1 MDKYIPIPVMN
12 IVKIPGF
19 LPLVA
24 ITLAVSATAQT
35 PIPTLLQPER
45 AIAVPA
51 TTDNPFPGNSAVAS
65 NGKDFLVVTAQDRFV
80 GGSAHA
86 LMLVDS
92 DGRRLSVASG
102 LFFSA
107 GLSDGV
113 ASNGHDFLVVFGGH
127 GATTGVRVSADGTLM
142 DSTPI
147 IIHASTRQQFSEHDT
162 TGARSVAWDGN
173 QYVVLTTIELV
184 TAFAKTPTASLFQGT
199 LERFDIV
206 TRVGVDGQILQ
217 NDLEVNRGA
226 NNAIA
231 ARNGLSVIAWSAG
244 GVFIRCMNGA
254 GSLSDPIQISVADAR
269 AISVAA
275 GDDGFLLV
283 WSEGVSN
290 TVRAQHLDPG
300 GRPDAP
306 SFTVS
311 VASLPDLLA
320 VTWDGAAYRVAWSSA
335 ESKTIESI
343 RVDAVGVEGSAV
355 TLADGGSAALAF
367 NDESTLLVLNDS
379 DLGTRARHAEIA
391 GTGQLVHRFFNPQS
405 LNAIGFTPAGPA
417 VAWTE
422 DTSRLTNVSSGASSP
437 TINDGSYTFIR
448 GLNRPLIISG
458 TTAPFTAR
466 YADAPGQPFALPT
479 KNPFW
484 IGSGFLCLWTDP
496 PPITDPFA
504 VLPLYA
510 QRFDANG
517 APIDD
522 APRQIGTS
530 FSLSGG
536 SLGPAALSDG
546 VFAGASASETLVA
559 YVDPGSALRGV
570 LIGDGNQF
578 IDIGQIAAPQ
588 DLANPIAITS
598 DGQDFLVTWI
608 SGMSGTNSFIASR
621 RVLADGSFPAVMRID
636 SPGNDTKDSMETFWT
651 GQNYLVV
658 WSKRETGRQDHELWS
673 LRLRD
678 DGTLIDYPPQR
689 IDSIRGDAPKWAYQN
704 GVLAIAWQRDS
715 RVYSSLIGIPRRRA
729 VGVGQ

>member
-1 MDKYIPIPVMN
+1 MDNHVLIPVIT
-12 IVKIPGF
+12 IVKILGF
-19 LPLVA
+19 LPLIT

-35 PIPTLLQPER
+35 QIPTLLQPER

-51 TTDNPFPGNSAVAS
+51 TTDNPFLGNSSVAS
-65 NGKDFLVVTAQDRFV
+65 NGKDFLVVTVQDRFV

-86 LMLVDS
+86 WMLVDS
-92 DGRRLSVASG
+92 GGRPLSVASG
-102 LFFSA
+102 LFFSD

-113 ASNGHDFLVVFGGH
+113 ASNGRDFLFVSGGH
-127 GATTGVRVSADGTLM
+127 GATIGVRVSADGALM

-147 IIHASTRQQFSEHDT
+147 TIHATTRPPFSEHDT
-162 TGARSVAWDGN
+162 VGARSVAWDGS
-173 QYVVLTTIELV
+173 QYVVLTTIERL
-184 TAFAKTPTASLFQGT
+184 TAQKTPTASLHGP
-199 LERFDIV
+199 LEEFEIV

-231 ARNGLSVIAWSAG
+231 ARNGLSVIAWSAS
-244 GVFIRCMNGA
+244 GVFIRTMNGA
-254 GSLSDPIQISVADAR
+254 GVLSDPIQISVANAH
-269 AISVAA
+269 AISIAA

-306 SFTVS
+306 SFTVNVDS
-311 VASLPDLLA
+311 GLDLLA
-320 VTWDGAAYRVAWSSA
+320 VTWDSAAYRVAWSNA
-335 ESKTIESI
+335 ESKTIQSI
-343 RVDAVGVEGSAV
+343 RVNAGGVEASAM
-355 TLADGGSAALAF
+355 TLAAGGGSALAF
-367 NDESTLLVLNDS
+367 NGESTLLVWNDS
-379 DLGTRARHAEIA
+379 DLGTRARRADIA
-391 GTGQLVHRFFNPQS
+391 GVGQLVHRFFNPQS
-405 LNAIGFTPAGPA
+405 LNAIGFTPAGPS

-422 DTSRLTNVSSGASSP
+422 GTSRLTNVSSGASSP
-437 TINDGSYTFIR
+437 PINDGSYTLIR

-458 TTAPFTAR
+458 TAAPFTFR
-466 YADAPGQPFALPT
+466 YADGLGQPFALPT
-479 KNPFW
+479 QNPLW
-484 IGSGFLCLWTDP
+484 IGSGFLCFWTDNAP
-496 PPITDPFA
+496 VTDPFA

-530 FSLSGG
+530 LSLSEYFTGA
-536 SLGPAALSDG
+536 AALYNG
-546 VFAGASASETLVA
+546 VFAGSSASEALVA
-559 YVDPGSALRGV
+559 YVDPSAVLRGV
-570 LIGDGNQF
+570 LIVGNQF
-578 IDIGQIAAPQ
+578 IDIGVIALPQ

-598 DGQDFLVTWI
+598 DGHDFLVTWI
-608 SGMSGTNSFIASR
+608 SGMNRTNSFIASR
-621 RVLADGSFPAVMRID
+621 RVLADGSMPTESRID

-658 WSKRETGRQDHELWS
+658 WSKRESNSRDHELWA
-673 LRLRD
+673 LRLRQ

-689 IDSIRGDAPKWAYQN
+689 IGSIRGEYGRLPQWAYQN

-729 VGVGQ
+729 VVPQ